1 MKILAL
7 QLKRIGDAVLTA
19 PALAALREEF
29 PLAHITFVV
38 HGAAGELGSAFSA
51 VDQVRTYRPNRPN
64 LRLWTALVGG
74 GWDLCL
80 DFTGSD
86 RSAVMARISRA
97 HSIVGYRKFVEKHPW
112 RTHGYT
118 RLCDASVRDLH
129 TVDFHM
135 ALVNEALG
143 KPVTTDDTG
152 FLVPETKKSTVAAL
166 PKEPFVVAQPG
177 SARAE
182 KLWPAERWAAVLSSL
197 PIPVVLTGSSAP
209 DEQAHLAAIKNAMGN
224 AEGKVVD
231 LSGKLCLLQLA
242 RVLHDARLV
251 LTVDSAAMH
260 LAGLAE
266 RPQIALFG
274 PTNPFHWRP
283 RHADATVLLA
293 GAGRVTEFSPRHSA
307 APMTDLPASTV
318 AAVIA
323 DKLAAVPA

>member
-7 QLKRIGDAVLTA
+7 QLKRIGDAILTA

-29 PLAHITFVV
+29 PLAQITYVV
-38 HGAAGELGSAFSA
+38 HGAAGELGAAFSA
-51 VDQVRTYRPNRPN
+51 ADHVRTYRPNRPN
-64 LRLWTALVGG
+64 LRLWTGLVAG

-86 RSAVMARISRA
+86 RSAVMARMSRA
-97 HSIVGYRKFVEKHPW
+97 HAVVGYRKFVEKHAW

-118 RLCDASVRDLH
+118 RLCDASVRDRH
-129 TVDFHM
+129 TVDFHL
-135 ALVNEALG
+135 ALVAEALG
-143 KPVTTDDTG
+143 KTVAPEDTG
-152 FLVPETKKSTVAAL
+152 FLVPEIRKSAVSGL
-166 PKEPFVVAQPG
+166 PVEPFVVVQPG

-182 KLWPAERWAAVLSSL
+182 KLWPAERWAEALSGVSQ
-197 PIPVVLTGSSAP
+197 PIVLTGSAAA
-209 DEQAHLAAIKNAMGN
+209 DEQAHIGSIKAAMG
-224 AEGKVVD
+224 AAAGRVID
-231 LSGKLCLLQLA
+231 LSGRLCLLQLA

-260 LAGLAE
+260 LAALAE

-283 RHADATVLLA
+283 RHPAATILLA
-293 GAGRVTEFSPRHSA
+293 GAGRISEFSPRHTP

-318 AAVIA
+318 AAAIA
-323 DKLAAVPA
+323 EKLATGPA